1 MKLKKHAL
9 WMSLVAVTLVAG
21 CSSKPKKHVATDTAA
36 EATDASSFGA
46 NSSDSV
52 NAEQSAMLNQKV
64 FYFEFDAADLSASA
78 QAALEAHAAYLK
90 ANSSVSARLEGH
102 ADERGTRE
110 YNMALGERRGK
121 AVLSFLVA
129 QGVPSSQLEV
139 VSYGEEKAA
148 EFGHNEAAW
157 AKNRRVELVY

>member
-21 CSSKPKKHVATDTAA
+21 CSSKPKKTTADIATET
-36 EATDASSFGA
+36 TDPTTYGA
-46 NSSDSV
+46 PSGIVS
-52 NAEQSAMLNQKV
+52 AEQAAMLNQKV

-78 QAALEAHAAYLK
+78 QASLEAHAAYLK

-121 AVLSFLVA
+121 AVLSFLAA
-129 QGVPSSQLEV
+129 QGVPASQLEV

>member
-21 CSSKPKKHVATDTAA
+21 CSSKPKKTTATDAA
-36 EATDASSFGA
+36 VEATDASTYGA
-46 NSSDSV
+46 GSASDVS
-52 NAEQSAMLNQKV
+52 AEQAAMLNQKV

-90 ANSSVSARLEGH
+90 ANGGVVARLEGH

-121 AVLSFLVA
+121 AVHGFLAA
-129 QGVPSSQLEV
+129 QGVPAAQLEV